1 MTVKI
6 KVNPREPESLKRFYV
21 IKNNVLVKCH
31 LTYDEAVKLK
41 ERILKKGD

>member
-21 IKNNVLVKCH
+21 TKNEKVVKCH
-31 LTYDEAVKLK
+31 LTYDEAVNLK
-41 ERILKKGD
+41 DRIKKGE